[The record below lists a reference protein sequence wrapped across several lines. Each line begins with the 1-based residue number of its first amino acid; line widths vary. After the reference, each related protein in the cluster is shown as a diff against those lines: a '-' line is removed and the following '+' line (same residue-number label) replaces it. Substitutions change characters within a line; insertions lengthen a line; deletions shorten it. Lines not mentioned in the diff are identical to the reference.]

1 MVTRDV
7 PRVRV
12 VDRPVTV
19 IVEKPVVRERVVT
32 RRVPVVV
39 TRIVER
45 PVAVA
50 DQPPAQRLPSTADV
64 LTSIRAVTSREYL
77 PAAIATSPDTPP
89 EPAELD
95 QRTDAGGPTPV
106 ATASLKGVW

>member
-1 MVTRDV
+1 
-7 PRVRV
+7 V

-19 IVEKPVVRERVVT
+19 IVERPVVRERVVT

-39 TRIVER
+39 TLIVKE
-45 PVAVA
+45 PVLSLE
-50 DQPPAQRLPSTADV
+50 PTPAPRLPSTSDL
-64 LTSIRAVTSREYL
+64 LTSVHTVTKREYL